1 MRPRLLLF
9 ALPLAV
15 SASAAQSQSAE
26 ELRNW
31 FDDPFFQISS
41 AIPGCPVPAG
51 PFVTEAERRAE
62 AHLRAEKGTTCWLAG
77 QCDRPSAYL
86 YDRDIAAAFKAA
98 IAERNPFADTSLWVT
113 VQGRVVY
120 IEGCVRKKSLAR
132 ELEAFARALPHVQQA
147 SALVRSR
154 PSERAPYRLRSTQ

>member
-1 MRPRLLLF
+1 MRPCLLLT
-9 ALPLAV
+9 ALSVAV
-15 SASAAQSQSAE
+15 SASAAQPAQ

-41 AIPGCPVPAG
+41 AIAGCPVPAG
-51 PFVTEAERRAE
+51 PFVNEAERRAE

-98 IAERNPFADTSLWVT
+98 IAERNPFPNTSLWVT

-120 IEGCVRKKSLAR
+120 IEGCVSNKSLAR
-132 ELEAFARALPHVQQA
+132 ELEAFARTLPHVQQA

-154 PSERAPYRLRSTQ
+154 PSERAPYRLRSTE

>member
-15 SASAAQSQSAE
+15 SASAAQPGQ

-41 AIPGCPVPAG
+41 AIPGCPEPAG

-62 AHLRAEKGTTCWLAG
+62 AHIRAEKGTACWLAG
-77 QCDRPSAYL
+77 QCDRPNAYL
-86 YDRDIAAAFKAA
+86 YDRDIADAFKAA
-98 IAERNPFADTSLWVT
+98 IAERNPFARTSLWVT

-120 IEGCVRKKSLAR
+120 IEGCVGDKSLAR
-132 ELEAFARALPHVQQA
+132 ELEAFARGLPYVQQA
-147 SALVRSR
+147 TAVVRSK
-154 PSERAPYRLRSTQ
+154 PSERAPYRLRPAE

>member
-1 MRPRLLLF
+1 MYPRLLL
-9 ALPLAV
+9 AV
-15 SASAAQSQSAE
+15 FSIAMSPSAAQLSE

-77 QCDRPSAYL
+77 KCERPSAYL
-86 YDRDIAAAFKAA
+86 YDRDIADAFQAA
-98 IAERNPFADTSLWVT
+98 IAVHNPFADTSLWVT

-120 IEGCVRKKSLAR
+120 IEGCGSRKSLAR

-147 SALVRSR
+147 AAHVRVS
-154 PSERAPYRLRSTQ
+154 PSQRAPYRLRSAR